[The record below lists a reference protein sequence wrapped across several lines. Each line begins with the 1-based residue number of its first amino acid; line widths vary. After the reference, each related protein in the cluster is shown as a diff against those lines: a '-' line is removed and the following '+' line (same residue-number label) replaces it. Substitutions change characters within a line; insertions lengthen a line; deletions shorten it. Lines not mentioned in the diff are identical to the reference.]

1 MKSATE
7 NRSLKRDRIIYWIFT
22 SLIVILES
30 VIPAL
35 TFNSEMAKEGISHLG
50 FPDYF
55 RIELTVGKILGGILL
70 ILPMIPARL
79 KEWAYVGF
87 GITFISAMTG
97 HLVIDGISEAMIPFI
112 GLVLLTVSYIFY
124 HRIKNQSLSTTGTM
138 GKADL
143 SDSKDFSRPKPQSS
157 TV

>member
-1 MKSATE
+1 MNTSTE

-35 TFNSEMAKEGISHLG
+35 TFDSELAKEGISHLG

-55 RIELTVGKILGGILL
+55 RIELTIGKILGGILL

-97 HLVIDGISEAMIPFI
+97 HLVIDGISQAMVPIT

-124 HRIKNQSLSTTGTM
+124 HRIRDQRLKTTGAM
-138 GKADL
+138 AEGDL
-143 SDSKDFSRPKPQSS
+143 TGFKNFSRPDSPSS
-157 TV
+157 TI